1 MLCRSK
7 EVIKDN
13 STKTQNS
20 IILFWLLEKKF
31 ITPVIPSK
39 KKKFKGAQPQF
50 FQDMRT
56 QKNNSDV
63 NYSSQN
69 KQGL

>member
-13 STKTQNS
+13 STKAQNS
-20 IILFWLLEKKF
+20 FILFWLLEKKF

-39 KKKFKGAQPQF
+39 KKFKGAKPQF